1 MRNLILSTALI
12 AVPALG
18 FGLIEM
24 KLSTPAAATTE
35 ASVASLGALS
45 AYAAIVSDVQAIA
58 AKGDLVAAEKRATDL
73 EALWDQN
80 AAALQAKDGAAW
92 GVIDSACDTLFHAL
106 RASSPDAAAVDQ
118 AATGLIA
125 ALQGTAQVTG
135 GGVQYVKG
143 IAVTDVNGH
152 NLPCETLTKALAAAL
167 ATKTTPDAVALR
179 AKSLERCNADDDAHS
194 NAFAAEALALLQG

>member
-12 AVPALG
+12 ALPALG

-24 KLSTPAAATTE
+24 KLSTPAAAT
-35 ASVASLGALS
+35 VSLSALGDLS
-45 AYAAIVSDVQAIA
+45 AYASIVSDVQAIA

-73 EALWDQN
+73 ETLWDQN

-92 GVIDSACDTLFHAL
+92 GVIDSACDRLFHAL

-118 AATGLIA
+118 AATGLLA
-125 ALQGTAQVTG
+125 ALQGAAQATG
-135 GGVQYVKG
+135 GGVRYVKG
-143 IAVTDVNGH
+143 IAVTDAGGH

-167 ATKTTPDAVALR
+167 ATKTTPEAVALQ
-179 AKSLERCNADDDAHS
+179 AKALERCNADDDAHS